1 MILYINS
8 KDREAQE
15 QKMQRFKNDLERY
28 YHEQRKDAYNQYKNK
43 VMNKRE
49 VGGEDGWPLGQPID
63 LFQTGNF
70 VSHAGLNLTWKIEM
84 DAISDAEWECL
95 AKMILEIEH
104 RPFRAATGIPRGGVA
119 LGVALNQHAT
129 GNDNDPLLIV
139 DDVWTTGT
147 SFREIVEHPDMKEWI
162 GVHSLY
168 DPWQSANWF
177 GWVVFARTPTIKPI
191 RALFE
196 MAVPDSYYEV

>member
-1 MILYINS
+1 LYINS

-15 QKMQRFKNDLERY
+15 QKMQRFKNDIERY
-28 YHEQRKDAYNQYKNK
+28 YHEQRIDAYNQYKNK

-95 AKMILEIEH
+95 AKMISEVENRQFSEVI
-104 RPFRAATGIPRGGVA
+104 GIPRGGIKLQNA
-119 LGVALNQHAT
+119 LSNYTSGHCA
-129 GNDNDPLLIV
+129 DPILIV
-139 DDVWTTGT
+139 DDVWTTGG
-147 SFREIVEHPDMKEWI
+147 SFREFSEI
-162 GVHSLY
+162 GIIESLTQ
-168 DPWQSANWF
+168 DKGWF
-177 GWVVFARTPTIKPI
+177 GWCIFARTPTRNPV
-191 RALFE
+191 RALFD
-196 MAVPDSYYEV
+196 MAVPDSYYDI